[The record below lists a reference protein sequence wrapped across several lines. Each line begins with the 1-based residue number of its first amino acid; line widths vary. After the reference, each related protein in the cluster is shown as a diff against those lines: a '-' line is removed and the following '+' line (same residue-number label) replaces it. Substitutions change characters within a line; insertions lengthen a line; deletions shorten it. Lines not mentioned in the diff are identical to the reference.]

1 MRTPNATAST
11 LLVLSGGEGNVRCAS
26 EIAVVFMVS
35 SLRANVVVARCIT
48 RLRRPLVIAVANQR

>member
-11 LLVLSGGEGNVRCAS
+11 LLVLSGGEGDVRCAS

-35 SLRANVVVARCIT
+35 SLRANVVARCVT
-48 RLRRPLVIAVANQR
+48 RLRRRLVIAVANQR